1 MLERV
6 GRKGNPLALW
16 MRIQIDTTTVENSTE
31 VSQKTKMK
39 TAIWPSNTTTGHI
52 LWESHNSKLCTPY
65 IHTHIPQCLLQQ
77 YFTIARTW
85 KQPKCPL
92 TDEWI
97 KKMWCIFMEEYSSTT
112 TWTETGS
119 FVVMRM
125 NRESVRQSE
134 VGQKQRTNVIY

>member
-1 MLERV
+1 MHPNV
-6 GRKGNPLALW
+6 Y
-16 MRIQIDTTTVENSTE
+16 ST
-31 VSQKTKMK
+31 
-39 TAIWPSNTTTGHI
+39 IG
-52 LWESHNSKLCTPY
+52 
-65 IHTHIPQCLLQQ
+65 
-77 YFTIARTW
+77 RTW

-125 NRESVRQSE
+125 NLESVRQSE